1 MLFSLACSITIE
13 LCAIG
18 IGKILTNNN
27 SWTRGMTDSLS
38 EVCAENAMICGE
50 NPEKLALIVNKS
62 RGVQARL
69 YAT

>member
-13 LCAIG
+13 LCATG

-27 SWTRGMTDSLS
+27 NLARGTTDPLS
-38 EVCAENAMICGE
+38 EVCAENAMVCGK
-50 NPEKLALIVNKS
+50 NPEKSALIVNKS
-62 RGVQARL
+62 RGMQARL